1 MTNTP
6 DINLRSVE
14 PDWNDRFARVQRRTM
29 GVLVVTQIV
38 GTVGTGVAPSIG
50 VLLASDVLHNETWA
64 GLARTTATLGAALL
78 GLPLGNLAARRGRRF
93 SLATGWWLAAA
104 GAAILVPAA
113 QLKLVVPL
121 FLGLLLIGSGSAVA
135 LQSRFAATD
144 LANPGH
150 KARALALIVWVGT
163 LGSVIGP
170 NLGAPGTLVGDAT
183 GLSVYA
189 GAFLIAAICLGI
201 AGTVV
206 FVLLRPD
213 PLLLLT
219 ESGLADASTLPTRR
233 RGGIRRILAE
243 IRSNKPARIAVIAI
257 LVAQI
262 VMVTVMTMTPVHIVH
277 QGGTVNL
284 VGITISLHIVG
295 MYALAPL
302 VGWITDRC
310 GSRLAIWAGIGIF
323 VVSLAFAVL
332 RSDESHWV
340 VASLILLGVGWSF
353 VNVAGSALFTSNVST
368 EVRAS
373 SQGGIDAL
381 ANLCGATMAFLAG
394 PLMAATSFA
403 TLAVIAMVM
412 LIPLACVVLRRIPE
426 TIDYRVP

>member
-29 GVLVVTQIV
+29 GVLVVTQMV

-144 LANPGH
+144 LASPGH

-170 NLGAPGTLVGDAT
+170 NLGAPGALVGDAT

-332 RSDESHWV
+332 RSDDSSWV

>member
-144 LANPGH
+144 LASPGH

-170 NLGAPGTLVGDAT
+170 NLGAPGALVGDAT